1 MLGEEVLFVEEGSTS
16 GYLYPSLQ
24 LKNAGIDYRSDIT
37 QRYAGSHDG
46 VIAGLYNGDAKFGVT
61 YDDAR
66 RTLRKT
72 NPDVGEKVIA
82 IGISDEIPNDVVAVR
97 SDLPEDIKSQIYQ
110 ILSDYMATE
119 EGAAVMD
126 EIYGWTDVVPADNSE
141 FDVVKQAAEEFGL
154 YDE

>member
-1 MLGEEVLFVEEGSTS
+1 M
-16 GYLYPSLQ
+16 
-24 LKNAGIDYRSDIT
+24 
-37 QRYAGSHDG
+37 
-46 VIAGLYNGDAKFGVT
+46 YNGDAKFGVT

-97 SDLPEDIKSQIYQ
+97 SDLPEDIKNKIYT

-119 EGAAVMD
+119 EGAEVMD
-126 EIYGWTDVVPADNSE
+126 TIYGWTDVVPAVNSE